1 MKSAKEMREQ
11 ALEISYGKEFEL
23 AKKNIL
29 RRFEKAIA
37 SSAKRGELSVE
48 LISEPGNMAFQAAL
62 EEVRK
67 AGYEVIDTSEG
78 YDAPIFKICWLMGGE
93 DID

>member
-11 ALEISYGKEFEL
+11 ALEIDNKLFDIE
-23 AKKNIL
+23 KKNIL
-29 RRFEKAIA
+29 KRFERAIA
-37 SSAKRGELSVE
+37 NSAKRGELSVE

-62 EEVRK
+62 KEVRK

-93 DID
+93 GID